1 MNKKLL
7 FKRIVRSK
15 FFMIGGIMTLIIVI
29 LCLFPSIVC
38 DYNAIDCDW
47 ENMLIAP
54 EWFARGRAG
63 HILGTDSLGR
73 DILARVLYGGRM
85 SLLIAFAAVGISAV
99 VGTLL
104 GVIAGFYGGWA
115 ETLIMRFGDVQL
127 SIPAMMLAIAM
138 VAIVG
143 PNVTNLILILAIT
156 GWPGFARI
164 IRSNVMSIKGS
175 EFVSASRVLGASDM
189 SVMFKQVFPNVFT
202 PLTVYSSQQLGHRIL
217 MDASLSYLGLGVQPP
232 TPSWGV
238 MISDSRAYLQSNP
251 WLVLVPGITLAL
263 TVLAFN
269 FLGDG
274 IRDILDPKMK

>member
-1 MNKKLL
+1 MNRSLL
-7 FKRIVRSK
+7 LKRIVRSK
-15 FFMIGGIMTLIIVI
+15 FFLIGGIMTLIII
-29 LCLFPSIVC
+29 IACLFAQWFCKFGPTEC
-38 DYNAIDCDW
+38 DYD
-47 ENMLIAP
+47 NMLIAP
-54 EWFARGRAG
+54 EWFRAGSSG

-73 DILARVLYGGRM
+73 DMLARVLYGGRM
-85 SLLIAFAAVGISAV
+85 SLLISFAAVGISAV

-104 GVIAGFYGGWA
+104 GVVAGFYGGWI

-143 PNVTNLILILAIT
+143 PNVFNLILILAIT

-164 IRSNVMSIKGS
+164 IRSNVMAIKNS
-175 EFVSASRVLGASDM
+175 EFVSASRVLGASDL
-189 SVMFKQVFPNVFT
+189 SVMLKQIFPNVVT

-238 MISDSRAYLQSNP
+238 MISDSRAYLQSNA
-251 WLVLVPGITLAL
+251 WLVLVPGIALAL

-274 IRDILDPKMK
+274 VRDILDPKMK

>member
-1 MNKKLL
+1 MNRKLL

-15 FFMIGGIMTLIIVI
+15 FFMIGGIMVLLIIIACVFAQWF
-29 LCLFPSIVC
+29 CKYDPAEC
-38 DYNAIDCDW
+38 DYN
-47 ENMLIAP
+47 NMLIPP
-54 EWFARGRAG
+54 EWFKAESSG

-73 DILARVLYGGRM
+73 DILSRVLYGGRM
-85 SLLIAFAAVGISAV
+85 SLLISFSAVGISAV

-104 GVIAGFYGGWA
+104 GVIAGFYGGWV
-115 ETLIMRFGDVQL
+115 ETVIMRFGDIQL

-143 PNVTNLILILAIT
+143 PNIMNLILILAIT

-164 IRSNVMSIKGS
+164 IRGNVIATKNS
-175 EFVSASRVLGASDM
+175 EFISASRVLGASDRW
-189 SVMFKQVFPNVFT
+189 VMLKQIFPNVVT
-202 PLTVYSSQQLGHRIL
+202 PLTVYASQQLGSRIL

-232 TPSWGV
+232 TPSWGT
-238 MISDSRAYLQSNP
+238 MISDSRAYIQSNP

-274 IRDILDPKMK
+274 VRDILDPKMK